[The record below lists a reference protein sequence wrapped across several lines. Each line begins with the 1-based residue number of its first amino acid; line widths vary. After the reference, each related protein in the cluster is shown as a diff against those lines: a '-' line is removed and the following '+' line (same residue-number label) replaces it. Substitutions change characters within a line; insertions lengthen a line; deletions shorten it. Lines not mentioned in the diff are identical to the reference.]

1 MSTARIPG
9 RAPFE
14 LSKTAALL
22 VAVVQMLVLAPGDVR
37 AAPIAWK
44 CDYREALEESASRR
58 LPVLVVF
65 GARWCRYCRKM
76 QAETFANPAVTA
88 RLADQ
93 FIPLYID
100 ADAQGELVEKFKVSA
115 LPTVV
120 IISPE
125 RMIVDRCSG
134 FQSAAQLEKRLA
146 CYKTTVAKPALRQP
160 ARSAVESRGP
170 PTTLEAAEA
179 FSRGR

>member
-1 MSTARIPG
+1 MSTARFPG
-9 RAPFE
+9 PGPFE
-14 LSKTAALL
+14 LPRTAALL
-22 VAVVQMLVLAPGDVR
+22 VAFTQMLMLAPGDVR
-37 AAPIAWK
+37 AAPLAWQT
-44 CDYREALEESASRR
+44 DYREALQDSASRR